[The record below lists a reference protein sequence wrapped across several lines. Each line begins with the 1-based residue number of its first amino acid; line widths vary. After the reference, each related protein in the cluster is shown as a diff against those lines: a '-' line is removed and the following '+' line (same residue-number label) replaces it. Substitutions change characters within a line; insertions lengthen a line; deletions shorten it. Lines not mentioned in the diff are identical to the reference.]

1 MYTAQV
7 SVTNSATELHPGG
20 SVPRIVLIKNPTG
33 GTTFYI
39 GASGVLTT
47 TGFELAGGESV
58 RVSVPSSG
66 VYGITAS
73 GSQTAY
79 VIEG

>member
-20 SVPRIVLIKNPTG
+20 SVPREVLVKNPAS
-33 GTTFYI
+33 GTTFYL
-39 GASGVLTT
+39 GGSTVLTT

-58 RVSVPSSG
+58 RVSVGASG
-66 VYGITAS
+66 LYGITAS